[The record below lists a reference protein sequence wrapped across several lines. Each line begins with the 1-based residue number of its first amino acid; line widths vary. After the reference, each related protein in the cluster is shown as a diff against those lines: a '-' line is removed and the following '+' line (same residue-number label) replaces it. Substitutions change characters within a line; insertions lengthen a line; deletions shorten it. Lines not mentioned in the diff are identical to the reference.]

1 MANITEVDILDES
14 KECFLTYSSEVLTD
28 RAVPAAE
35 DGLLSAQRKILWTM
49 EDYLKMD
56 SKSKTKKC
64 NALVGSTLATSYF
77 HGDQACY
84 GVLCKMSQEFLMR
97 YPLIT
102 GQGSLGTQE
111 SNDMKASS
119 RYTEAKPSI
128 YADLMM
134 GDYKKNVVPTKE
146 TYNGEFMEPVV
157 LPSLF
162 PNAICNG
169 RQAIGV
175 ALSHSSVPHN
185 LTEACNAIVAYI
197 EGKISNVDELMQ
209 YMKGPDFPLGG
220 TVINSS
226 VIREAFRTGK
236 SKVSLKV
243 RGNYEVNNDEIIFTT
258 IPYRTYRDKIKEQIN
273 KNVEELEKYF
283 DDFSD
288 ESNVGKNRL
297 VFKIKSG
304 VNAAKALN
312 VLFAKT
318 DLQTTVSYNMNY
330 IVNGTPKLC
339 SMLDLVD
346 AYVKHQTNV
355 LLAATK
361 FDKEKAEARAHILR
375 GLLVALDKINEVIE
389 LIKKAEGKKDANAKL
404 VEFLGIDE
412 IQANAILDMKL
423 AKLTRIDKQ
432 ELVDELRQKE
442 KIIEECVRVCENESY
457 RNQVLIQKVT
467 SLKEKYGDE
476 RRTKLA
482 DIQEE
487 KPEKAKPEIVP
498 EDCVVNISKSGY
510 IKRIPSKSYKTS
522 RRNTVGAKNEDVMV
536 YTAKTNTVDTLL
548 IFSSAGKMYRLPV
561 IDIPEATNAT
571 KGLLLTSLVD
581 FEAGESAMA
590 YTVLNDN
597 STPNYV
603 FFGTADGTV
612 KKAKFEE
619 FTSTKHSKGV
629 KALKLREGNFLT
641 SVDFMCDEDILLI
654 SKRGMIIRFATE
666 DMPLSSRTAMGVK
679 GIKLNDGD
687 ELVACVPIRKPYLAV
702 VTADGH
708 GKLVDMAEFNTQGRG
723 GKGVKC
729 TNGVDIGGV
738 AQVDL
743 TSDILIT
750 GDRSSVRVSAQE
762 FPQYSKMMLGNLV
775 IKNNDTVTSI
785 TEI

>member
-146 TYNGEFMEPVV
+146 TYNGEFMEPIV

-185 LTEACNAIVAYI
+185 LTEACNAITAYI
-197 EGKISNVDELMQ
+197 EDKISNVDELMQ

-404 VEFLGIDE
+404 VDFLGIDE

-432 ELVDELRQKE
+432 ELVDELKQKE
-442 KIIEECVRVCENESY
+442 EIIEECVRICEDESY

-561 IDIPEATNAT
+561 VDIPEATNAT

-687 ELVACVPIRKPYLAV
+687 ELVACVSIRKPYLAV